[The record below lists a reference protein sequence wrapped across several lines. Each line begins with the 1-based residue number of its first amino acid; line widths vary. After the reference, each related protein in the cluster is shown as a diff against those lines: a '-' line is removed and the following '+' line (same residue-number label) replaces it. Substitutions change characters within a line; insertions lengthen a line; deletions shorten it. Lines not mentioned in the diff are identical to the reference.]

1 MAGCIV
7 LFLAILN
14 PVLVI
19 AQTNVVINEPTTY
32 QRNQP
37 FQMRTPTRPHR
48 GHDYLVPCGTTIQ
61 TQAPVQCRVA
71 GGYGSLAEASHG
83 CGVVTRYAHLNSCV
97 SGQTSV
103 VSGGARGSE
112 GAGNSEGCHLHY
124 ELRINGTA
132 VNPASAFGQ
141 NLCDPATQQ
150 RLIEEAQNILNGQA
164 GGGGGSTATPNT
176 PPGGTPGGTPG
187 TGTPSGSGIRSVT
200 YVPGGTLTNPG
211 RGYYL
216 IETND
221 GRITRE
227 IDLSGEQPLAP
238 PLPPTETDVVMTGGA
253 GTGEV
258 TGCATDT
265 WAAMVNQSVLQTR
278 REMLFNQRYIA
289 KPDSVMAYSCLS
301 EQLLQVGQT
310 VGPIFSESQLWVNR
324 EVDILN
330 GEMVTVNVDMG
341 RSSLDGAVVNVA
353 TEPYEGYLMS
363 LFNHDFL
370 GGLGSAEDEAGGNH
384 EDHDAHSQ
392 SQEHTPCGIMAQ
404 VWQMAKCMDATDDP
418 LFYRFEDLINFDPRQ
433 YPSNYACNNT
443 GITQGMIDIA
453 RGENM
458 AFDPIEPRID
468 MLWPLTG
475 NCYPAIRTGVT
486 TVRMSGSGQITNE
499 VSTLDGVC
507 ITAGCSYQGGQCV
520 VSNP

>member
-1 MAGCIV
+1 MMAGFII
-7 LFLAILN
+7 LFFAILN

-19 AQTNVVINEPTTY
+19 AQTSVVITEPTTY
-32 QRNQP
+32 TRNQP

-48 GHDYLVPCGTTIQ
+48 GHDYLVPCGTTLQ
-61 TQAPVQCRVA
+61 TQAPVQCRTA

-97 SGQTSV
+97 SGQSSV

-150 RLIEEAQNILNGQA
+150 RLIEEAQSILNGQA
-164 GGGGGSTATPNT
+164 GGGGGSTPN
-176 PPGGTPGGTPG
+176 PNNPGGNGNPG
-187 TGTPSGSGIRSVT
+187 TGTPSGNDIRSIT

-211 RGYYL
+211 RGYYE
-216 IETND
+216 IVTND
-221 GRITRE
+221 GRVTRE
-227 IDLSGEQPLAP
+227 IDLSGSDPVAP
-238 PLPPTETDVVMTGGA
+238 PLPPTNTDVVMPGGA
-253 GTGEV
+253 GTGEI

-265 WAAMVNQSVLQTR
+265 WTAMVNQSVLQTR
-278 REMLFNQRYIA
+278 REMLFNQRYVT

-301 EQLLQVGQT
+301 EQLLLAGQEL
-310 VGPIFSESQLWVNR
+310 GPIFSESQLWVNR

-330 GEMVTVNVDMG
+330 GETVTVNVDMG
-341 RSSLDGAVVNVA
+341 TSSLDGAIVNVA

-370 GGLGSAEDEAGGNH
+370 GGLAATEDEDGG
-384 EDHDAHSQ
+384 DHADHAHSL
-392 SQEHTPCGIMAQ
+392 SQEHTPCGIMSQ
-404 VWQMAKCMDATDDP
+404 VWQMAKCMDAADDP
-418 LFYRFEDLINFDPRQ
+418 LFYRFEDLITFDPRQ
-433 YPSNYACNNT
+433 YPENYACNNT

-453 RGENM
+453 RGANM
-458 AFDPIEPRID
+458 QFDPIEANLEMIYPIE
-468 MLWPLTG
+468 G
-475 NCYPAIRTGVT
+475 CYPAIRTGVT
-486 TVRMSGSGQITNE
+486 IVRQEGRDQITDE
-499 VSTLDGVC
+499 ISYPDGVC
-507 ITAGCSYQGGQCV
+507 ITSGCTYQGTGANPGCV
-520 VSNP
+520 EP